1 MESDILCLISNQNR
15 VLKTND
21 GRISSQDIIS
31 GTVWITLFVAGSKVL
46 GFVRQ
51 MLAGMLFGTS
61 RGYDAVIV
69 ALGPTD
75 IVAGIIA
82 GAFASI
88 AVPIYIEEK
97 RHNHHIEYARSL
109 LTFTSI
115 FLVLFGIT
123 LAIFPSFYIHIFAP
137 TFEGEEFRM
146 AENYLRI
153 YSLLPLLNG
162 WSNLFGSFLRAER
175 MFFQYS
181 VAQFSANLFLIPAM
195 LVFYPFLKEGSYALS
210 LEFGTGA
217 IGLTAYLY
225 GRKIWGKIPFGF
237 GRGEIKHTFYLAI
250 PLLLSSSVATI
261 NSVVDRAFAS
271 GLEVGSISSLNYSFT
286 IVGMIN
292 GIITSGILT
301 TSLTS
306 LSENAVNFNGKAI
319 VSQTRTIFES
329 MIKILAPITA
339 FTIVCA
345 DLIVKIIYQRGAFT
359 AESTLMTA
367 STLVAYSPMI
377 ITVPLTGILGNI
389 YISKK
394 QTLRLTLISVP
405 MIFLNAYLDWILMI
419 PLKQE
424 GIAASSSIVSFL
436 LLFLMIYDL
445 GISGMRGFFSIKTIL
460 PIMTSIIYVIIF
472 LFMLSKLNTLSRDLI
487 AISVFLTLFTFFG
500 RNEIRMVVKR
510 FIKK

>member
-1 MESDILCLISNQNR
+1 M
-15 VLKTND
+15 LKTNSEK
-21 GRISSQDIIS
+21 ISSQDIIS
-31 GTVWITLFVAGSKVL
+31 GTVWITLFVAGSKIL

-61 RGYDAVIV
+61 SGYDAVIV

-97 RHNHHIEYARSL
+97 MHDHHREYARSL

-115 FLVLFGIT
+115 FLLLFGIT
-123 LAIFPSFYIHIFAP
+123 LAAFPSFYIHIFAP
-137 TFEGEEFRM
+137 TFKGDELKM

-153 YSLLPLLNG
+153 YSILPLLNG

-181 VAQFSANLFLIPAM
+181 VAQFSANIFLIPAM
-195 LVFYPFLKEGSYALS
+195 LLFYPLLKEGSYALS

-225 GRKIWGKIPFGF
+225 GRKIWGRIPFGLDSTKI
-237 GRGEIKHTFYLAI
+237 RHTFYLAV

-261 NSVVDRAFAS
+261 NGVVDRAFAS

-292 GIITSGILT
+292 GIITSGILA

-306 LSENAVNFNGKAI
+306 LSENEVNFNGKTI
-319 VSQTRTIFES
+319 VSQTRAIFES

-359 AESTLMTA
+359 TESTIMTA

-394 QTLRLTLISVP
+394 RTLKLTVISVP

-419 PLKQE
+419 PLKQV

-445 GISGMRGFFSIKTIL
+445 GISGMNGFFSIKTIL
-460 PIMTSIIYVIIF
+460 PVLTSVIYVIIF
-472 LFMLSKLNTLSRDLI
+472 LFALSKLSTVPRNII
-487 AISVFLTLFTFFG
+487 AISVFLILFIFFG

-510 FIKK
+510 FIK